1 MPDPVLA
8 LGAQAIGWGVI
19 LPLLARVATRLNGF
33 EPAPAAAWARL
44 PQEAR
49 RHV

>member
-1 MPDPVLA
+1 MPDPLMA
-8 LGAQAIGWGVI
+8 LGAQAIGWAVI
-19 LPLLARVATRLNGF
+19 LPLLTRLATRMNGF
-33 EPAPAAAWARL
+33 EPSPAAWVRL